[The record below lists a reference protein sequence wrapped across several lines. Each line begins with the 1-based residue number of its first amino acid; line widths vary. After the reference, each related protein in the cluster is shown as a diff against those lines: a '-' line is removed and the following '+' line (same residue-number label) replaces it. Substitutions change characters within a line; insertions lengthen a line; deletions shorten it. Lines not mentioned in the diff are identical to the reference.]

1 MPDGEPG
8 KLAVFL
14 PDLSGGGVAR
24 VMLNVADALACRGHR
39 VDLVLCRATGPY
51 LNQVPESV
59 DVVTLRRSPFG
70 LGRAQSVAVEPKA
83 LPTLLLPV
91 VLPRR
96 PSKTIAYLRDLVRY
110 LRRERP
116 AGLLSAKSHTNLTAL
131 WGRRLA
137 GGPTRVVISEHSHL
151 SGALRSRRQW
161 RWRFVTPLVR
171 RTYPR
176 ADAIV
181 GVSDGVAADL
191 SRLAHLPRE
200 RVTTIYNPVVTPDMH
215 AKARAPLD
223 HHWFHPDAPPIVLGI
238 GRLVSQKDFP
248 TLLRAFARVRAQR
261 PARLMILGEGKLR
274 AELETLARTL
284 EIAADVALPGFVENP
299 YAYMARA
306 AVFALSSAWEGLSNV
321 VIEALACGCP
331 VVSTDCPSGPA
342 EILAGGTYGTLVPV
356 GDETA
361 LAQAICDTLDNPP
374 HRERLIERSQF
385 FSADRAVKQY
395 ERLLLGT
402 NATANRVVEP

>member
-1 MPDGEPG
+1 
-8 KLAVFL
+8 
-14 PDLSGGGVAR
+14 
-24 VMLNVADALACRGHR
+24 MLNVADGLARRAHR
-39 VDLVLCRATGPY
+39 VDLVLCKATGAY
-51 LNQVPESV
+51 LDHVPDKVRIIE
-59 DVVTLRRSPFG
+59 LRKHSHW
-70 LGRAQSVAVEPKA
+70 LGRASAGAADLKGFSSFLFPIVLARKSPSA
-83 LPTLLLPV
+83 IRYLP
-91 VLPRR
+91 
-96 PSKTIAYLRDLVRY
+96 DLVRY
-110 LRRERP
+110 LRREKP
-116 AGLLSAKSHTNLTAL
+116 TAILSALTHTNLTAV
-131 WGRRLA
+131 WGRRQA
-137 GGPTRVVISEHSHL
+137 DISARVIVSEHNHL
-151 SGALRSRRQW
+151 SRSIRSRRQW

-171 RTYPR
+171 RAYPQ

-200 RVTTIYNPVVTPDMH
+200 RVTTIYNPVVTPDLQ

-223 HHWFHPDAPPIVLGI
+223 HAWFHPGAPPVVLGI

-261 PARLMILGEGKLR
+261 PVRLVILGEGKLR

-284 EIAADVALPGFVENP
+284 GITADVALPGFVENP

-342 EILAGGTYGTLVPV
+342 EILAGGAYGTLVPV

-385 FSADRAVKQY
+385 FSADRAVEQY

-402 NATANRVVEP
+402 NAASNRVVEP